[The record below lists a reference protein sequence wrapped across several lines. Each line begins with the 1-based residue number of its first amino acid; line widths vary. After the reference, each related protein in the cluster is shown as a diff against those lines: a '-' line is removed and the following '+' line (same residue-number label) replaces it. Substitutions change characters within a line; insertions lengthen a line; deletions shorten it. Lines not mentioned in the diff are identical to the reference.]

1 MATGRTTGNNVRA
14 YVDGY
19 DLSGDVTSVGE
30 LTTLFQDDAVAGLNW
45 GVKGTV
51 LGRSTAN
58 VGPLNAILNSTAL
71 TGIHALTAFQTPAAR
86 NVMIPIGIRAAPAL
100 GDPVFSGVF
109 EQLKYGSTPGD
120 NIAGV
125 SMEFGSMDSSAG
137 LNYANQWG
145 ALLHPLGL
153 ESAANSANGVADDL
167 GVQTLFGGWMMYQI
181 TAFAGTGSVVIKIQD
196 ATTIGGAYTDVTG
209 LATGSIAHT
218 SMPTAG
224 IIQIGTTATVRA
236 FTRWQIVLTSLT
248 SVTFALAFIR
258 GRGI

>member
-1 MATGRTTGNNVRA
+1 
-14 YVDGY
+14 VDGY
-19 DLSGDVTSVGE
+19 DLSGDVTNVGE
-30 LTTLFQDDAVAGLNW
+30 LTTLFQDEAVAGLNW

-58 VGPLNAILNSTAL
+58 VGPLNAILNMDA
-71 TGIHALTAFQTPAAR
+71 GRIHALTTFQTPAAR

-100 GDPVFSGVF
+100 GDPVFAGVF

-125 SMEFGSMDSSAG
+125 SMEFGSMDANAG
-137 LNYANQWG
+137 INYGNQWG

-153 ESAANSANGVADDL
+153 ESAANSANGVADDTGL
-167 GVQTLFGGWMMYQI
+167 QTLFGGWMTYQI
-181 TAFAGTGSVVIKIQD
+181 TGYVGTGSVVIKVQD
-196 ATTIGGAYTDVTG
+196 SATAGGVYADVTG

>member
-1 MATGRTTGNNVRA
+1 MATGRTTGNNTRV

-19 DLSGDVTSVGE
+19 DLSGDVSSVGE
-30 LTTLFQDDAVAGLNW
+30 ATILYQDETVAGLNW

-51 LGRSTAN
+51 LGRATAN
-58 VGPLNAILNSTAL
+58 IGPLNALLNMD
-71 TGIHALTAFQTPAAR
+71 TGRIHALTAFQTPAAR
-86 NVMIPIGIRAAPAL
+86 NVMVPVGIRAAPAQ
-100 GDPVFSGVF
+100 GDPVFCGVF

-137 LNYANQWG
+137 LNYSSLWG
-145 ALLHPLGL
+145 ALLHPLSL
-153 ESAANSANGVADDL
+153 ESAVNSANGIADDL
-167 GVQTLFGGWMMYQI
+167 GVQTLLGGWMMYQI
-181 TAFAGTGSVVIKIQD
+181 SAYAGTGSVVIKVQD
-196 ATTIGGAYTDVTG
+196 SATAGGVYADVTG
-209 LATGSIAHT
+209 LTTGSIAHT

-224 IIQIGTTATVRA
+224 IVQIGTTATVRA
-236 FTRWQIVLTSLT
+236 FTRWQIVLTGLT